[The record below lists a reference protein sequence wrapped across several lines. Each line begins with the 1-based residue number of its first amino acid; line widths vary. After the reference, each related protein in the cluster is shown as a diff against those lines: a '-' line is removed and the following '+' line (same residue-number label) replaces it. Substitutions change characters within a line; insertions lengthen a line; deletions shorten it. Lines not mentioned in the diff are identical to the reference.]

1 MSTIKANNLNTYTG
15 STLTVDAATL
25 STNTVNAT
33 AVNVNGV
40 PVAAP
45 LIPTIGSISPNTIPN
60 TSTAITISGTNFQSI
75 PTVLAIGS
83 NGIIVQADSVSFSS
97 SVSISATFTL
107 TVDQTY
113 YIRVTNPDGNAGQSG
128 TPILTVSDEPVWV
141 TGSGTLGS
149 FGAAS
154 AISVTVEA
162 TSDSTV
168 TYSQVSG
175 SLPGGLSLNTATGVI
190 SGTETGASATTT
202 YTFVLRAT
210 DAETQSPADRTFSIT
225 IIVGVFEGMQF
236 N

>member
-25 STNTVNAT
+25 SANTINAT

-60 TSTAITISGTNFQSI
+60 TSTAITIAGTNFQSI

-113 YIRVTNPDGNAGQSG
+113 YIRVTNPDGYAGQSG

-149 FGAAS
+149 FGAGA

-168 TYSQVSG
+168 AYSQVSG
-175 SLPGGLSLNTATGVI
+175 SLPGGLTLNTSTGVI